1 MVLMLRFQFFAS
13 FKIYC
18 CLNDTKLMIEPN
30 TIVTK
35 CEIERCESRKLNL
48 QTKFMDEEITSSDFH
63 EMKTKVEKD
72 LTILKE
78 RLYFLRQKGTPYKN
92 YVTKEIPMLENLV
105 AFYKKADG
113 KTKKKILGCIFSEK
127 LIFEKG
133 KSCNHPFSKPV
144 SILLLIIKELQ
155 GS

>member
-1 MVLMLRFQFFAS
+1 
-13 FKIYC
+13 
-18 CLNDTKLMIEPN
+18 MIKPN

-78 RLYFLRQKGTPYKN
+78 RLSFLRQKGTP
-92 YVTKEIPMLENLV
+92 LQ
-105 AFYKKADG
+105 
-113 KTKKKILGCIFSEK
+113 
-127 LIFEKG
+127 
-133 KSCNHPFSKPV
+133 
-144 SILLLIIKELQ
+144 ELRNKRDPNA
-155 GS
+155 